1 MPTSGWEKVPVEDK
15 IEEETLPGYKAE
27 KFYPVRL
34 GEIFESRY
42 QVVAKLGYGSV
53 STVWLCRD
61 LEYVFLPLHIYFSY
75 ICHIDESATGMGLI

>member
-1 MPTSGWEKVPVEDK
+1 MSQSILPRAMPTSGWEKIPVEDK
-15 IEEETLPGYKAE
+15 IEEETLPDYQAE

-61 LEYVFLPLHIYFSY
+61 LEYVFPPSHILCLY
-75 ICHIDESATGMGLI
+75 M